1 MISSELHTC
10 CIHFVEHLFIEFKV
24 ASEGISIVFEQIFDR
39 DYFMLADRLQLFFK
53 LVDVDV
59 NLFSFG

>member
-1 MISSELHTC
+1 MISSELHTR
-10 CIHFVEHLFIEFKV
+10 CIHFVEHLFIELKV
-24 ASEGISIVFEQIFDR
+24 TSEGISIVFEQIFNS